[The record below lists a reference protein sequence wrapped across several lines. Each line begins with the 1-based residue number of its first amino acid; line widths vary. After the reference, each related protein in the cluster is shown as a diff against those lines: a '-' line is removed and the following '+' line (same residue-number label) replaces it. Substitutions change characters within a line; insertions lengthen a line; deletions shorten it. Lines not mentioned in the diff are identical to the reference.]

1 MNVTRTVSICTL
13 MGLMVAL
20 FNPNFHLNAGKVQ
33 EISTTTK
40 TGFDAFGLPLRKHG
54 LDLIGAGIRRM
65 LFTEAYAV
73 GLYSTKRKS
82 TKTIVAS
89 NLATTIANA
98 TGRLFGPDSVL
109 CLKFHRP
116 MTTENL

>member
-54 LDLIGAGIRRM
+54 LDLIGAGMRRM

-73 GLYSTKRKS
+73 GLYSTKRKP

-89 NLATTIANA
+89 NLATTIANT

-109 CLKFHRP
+109 SLKFHRP
-116 MTTENL
+116 MTAENL